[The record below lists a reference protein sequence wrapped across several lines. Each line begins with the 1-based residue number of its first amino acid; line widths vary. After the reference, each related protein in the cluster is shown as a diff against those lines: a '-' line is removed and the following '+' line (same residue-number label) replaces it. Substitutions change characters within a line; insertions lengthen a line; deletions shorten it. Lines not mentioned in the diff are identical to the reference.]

1 MKEYRYVQNFIIGK
15 LLIKVSDTKL
25 KEISFYNGLEDNII
39 FERNKIIDNTILQLE
54 EYFAGSRKN
63 FDLPLEFN
71 GTEFQERVWKS
82 LLEIPYGESATYK
95 DIAKMI
101 GNEKAV
107 RAVGGAN
114 NKNKIMIV
122 IPCHRVI
129 GSNGKLVGYA
139 GGITIKQILLE
150 LESFNRL

>member
-1 MKEYRYVQNFIIGK
+1 MKEYVYVHNFMIGK
-15 LLIKVSDTKL
+15 LIIKASDIKL
-25 KEISFYNGLEDNII
+25 KEINYYNESEDDFI
-39 FERNKIIDNTILQLE
+39 FEKNKVIDNTILQLE
-54 EYFAGSRKN
+54 EYFLGKRKS

-71 GTEFQERVWKS
+71 GTDFQKNVWKS

-95 DIAKMI
+95 DIAKKI

-122 IPCHRVI
+122 VPCHRVI
-129 GSNGKLVGYA
+129 GSNGKLIGYA
-139 GGITIKQILLE
+139 GGLEKKEILLN
-150 LESFNRL
+150 LEYDNK